1 MKLNCSNL
9 LLTIFSLM
17 LTLIPQHGDA
27 SPKNLFLNL
36 NSENHIMLLRHT
48 LAPGMGDPLNFNLYD
63 CRTQRNL
70 SNRGIQQAKKIGR
83 FFVKNNLKRINIYSS
98 QWCRCKETAKEIALG
113 SYRTLDLLNSFFS
126 NHKIG
131 ARQTHN
137 LENWIKGLSLKM
149 PTLLVTHQVNITALV
164 GHYPTQGEIVFAKR
178 LRNGKLIFVGS
189 IKVDDL
195 PE

>member
-1 MKLNCSNL
+1 
-9 LLTIFSLM
+9 M

-70 SNRGIQQAKKIGR
+70 SKRGIQQAQRIGR
-83 FFVKNNLKRINIYSS
+83 FLQKNLKRINIYSS
-98 QWCRCKETAKEIALG
+98 QWCRCKETAKEISLG
-113 SYRTLDLLNSFFS
+113 NYQTLDLLNSFFL

-131 ARQTHN
+131 ARQTRN
-137 LENWIKGLSLKM
+137 LENWIKKLSLKT
-149 PTLLVTHQVNITALV
+149 PTILVTHQVNITALI
-164 GHYPTQGEIVFAKR
+164 GHYPIQGEIVFAKR
-178 LRNGKLIFVGS
+178 LRNGKLKFVGS
-189 IKVDDL
+189 IKANDL
-195 PE
+195 PK

>member
-1 MKLNCSNL
+1 ML
-9 LLTIFSLM
+9 LLIT
-17 LTLIPQHGDA
+17 THVDA
-27 SPKNLFLNL
+27 RPNNLFLKL

-48 LAPGMGDPLNFNLYD
+48 LAPGIGDPLNFSLYD

-70 SNRGIQQAKKIGR
+70 SNKGIQQAQKIGR
-83 FFVKNNLKRINIYSS
+83 FLVKNNLKNINIYSS

-113 SYRTLDLLNSFFS
+113 TYKTLDLLNSFFS

-131 ARQTHN
+131 ALQTRN
-137 LENWIKGLSLKM
+137 LENWIKELSLKT

-178 LRNGKLIFVGS
+178 LRNGKLRLVGS
-189 IKVDDL
+189 IEADDL
-195 PE
+195 PK